1 MEKLM
6 SKTPRTDLLLS
17 CQNEDLFYSGTP
29 SNVAEMVS
37 FYKKQTEEHART
49 LESELV
55 DMTAERDELL
65 KACQDMTAKAI
76 VDEILAERK
85 G

>member
-1 MEKLM
+1 M

-29 SNVAEMVS
+29 SNAAEMVS
-37 FYKKQTEEHART
+37 FHKKQTEEHART
-49 LESELV
+49 LESQLV

-76 VDEILAERK
+76 VDKILAERK
-85 G
+85 VTHA

>member
-1 MEKLM
+1 M

-17 CQNEDLFYSGTP
+17 CQSQELFYSGTE

-65 KACQDMTAKAI
+65 KACQDAKAKAI
-76 VDEILAERK
+76 VDKILAERQVTNA
-85 G
+85 